1 MDPQK
6 LFTKYY
12 KKLTFEGILKSA
24 LCGVVAG
31 LAALF
36 LAAAVC
42 WFFGYKGFW
51 VLIVAPLVSA
61 GIVGALVYFKKFRPT
76 TRSIARRV
84 DELGLEE
91 RLITMTE
98 LEGDP
103 SYIAMRQRED
113 AMQALG
119 SVSADLIKIAVSVS
133 MIVSL
138 AVAGVCGLGST
149 TVYAMYCNGSLK
161 SGLELI
167 EKANEKA
174 PNVFKVEYAAEEY
187 GVIIGETEQEIY
199 EGEDALAVYAV
210 PEEGYIFVGW
220 SDGND
225 SPYRVDLEI
234 TGNISVTA
242 LFEEAVDVDPSNDE
256 DNDPDAD
263 DLPPLNSP
271 SDDTQDNRDPSD
283 NSSEDASGKW
293 NSGDQ
298 YLDGETD
305 YGSDLGD
312 ATDGAQ
318 SGANNGGGNDSGIIG
333 DYFDGIQK

>member
-12 KKLTFEGILKSA
+12 KKLTFEGILKAA

-31 LAALF
+31 LVALF
-36 LAAAVC
+36 LTAAVC

-51 VLIVAPLVSA
+51 VLIVASVVA
-61 GIVGALVYFKKFRPT
+61 AAIVGVWTYFKKFRPT
-76 TRSIARRV
+76 TRSIARRI

-113 AMQALG
+113 AMKALG
-119 SVSADLIKIAVSVS
+119 SVSSDLIKIAVSVTLV
-133 MIVSL
+133 VSL
-138 AVAGVCGLGST
+138 AVAGICGLGST
-149 TVYAMYCNGSLK
+149 TVYALYCNGTLK

-167 EKANEKA
+167 DQANEKE
-174 PNVFKVEYAAEEY
+174 PNVFTVEYGAESN
-187 GVIIGETEQEIY
+187 GIIIGETEQKIY

-210 PEEGYIFVGW
+210 PENGYIFVGW

-225 SPYRVDLEI
+225 NPYRVDLAV
-234 TGNISVTA
+234 TGNISVKA
-242 LFEEAVDVDPSNDE
+242 LFEEAVDVDPSNDN
-256 DNDPDAD
+256 DNNPDAD
-263 DLPPLNSP
+263 DLPPIP
-271 SDDTQDNRDPSD
+271 SEGDPSEGRDPSD
-283 NSSEDASGKW
+283 KGDDSASGKW

-312 ATDGAQ
+312 ATNNAQ
-318 SGANNGGGNDSGIIG
+318 NGINNGDSDDGGLIG